1 MSQSVNVGQLFG
13 QYEANQPQV
22 VPAGDYDLEVVS
34 AKPKADKA
42 QIVPTYRIISG
53 PYAGQKVWAGQFT
66 FDPSNEAATSI
77 AFQNLKGF
85 GLDRAFFGTNPT
97 LDQVAAALT
106 GRKVRVFLE
115 AKVWNQQERNQ
126 IKIGAVQLLEAPPI
140 PAGPGVP
147 AMAAPAA
154 APAPA
159 PAPAA
164 AVPAPL
170 PAQVPQP
177 APAAVAA
184 PVQVA
189 EAAPAPAAVTPP
201 ALAEA
206 APAPPA
212 AVPAVAPAPPGV
224 PVVGEPSF

>member
-1 MSQSVNVGQLFG
+1 MSESVNVGQLFG

-34 AKPKADKA
+34 AKPKAEKS
-42 QIVPTYRIISG
+42 QIVPTYRILSG

-85 GLDRAFFGTNPT
+85 GLDRAFFQTNPT
-97 LDQVAAALT
+97 LDQVAAALQ

-147 AMAAPAA
+147 TMAAPTPAAPAPAAPAPMAPAA

-159 PAPAA
+159 VPSPA
-164 AVPAPL
+164 APL
-170 PAQVPQP
+170 PPADPAQP
-177 APAAVAA
+177 VAA
-184 PVQVA
+184 PTVA
-189 EAAPAPAAVTPP
+189 APAPPPPPPAAPAAPAPA
-201 ALAEA
+201 
-206 APAPPA
+206 
-212 AVPAVAPAPPGV
+212 V